1 MKYASFRPFS
11 HAARIFRGTLAA
23 RAAGAVAAATILPL
37 AVTGFLA
44 YRLAAYSFETSAR
57 GQVQDALLGA
67 LELVDEYRLRV
78 DRGDETLESAI
89 SHLRRVYAGRLS
101 EFRVASFSVTF
112 LVRLFVELGLDA
124 SELVVS
130 PLDSSLSWAS
140 RKIGRIESGAYVVDD
155 AELVRTLE
163 IALESLPFRRQ
174 QEFANGP
181 MQLRLVY
188 DLSKAAV
195 RIRASGY
202 VFALVSAADE
212 AGNGKILEVF
222 HPRLSGVEVS
232 DITNDAGAS
241 VARDLVALAG
251 TLASRPEGELAWTEY
266 GWMNPGESRSRLK
279 LTYVANYRPWNW
291 AVAAGLYRDEFFAPL
306 QTVRIFLTLSVLVF
320 GLATAALGYRATLTW
335 YVRRIETVV
344 GGISAVERGSYLPG
358 LPETWRDE
366 LGDIARAVNAMAAA
380 IGDRESRLDDLRAFQ
395 SGLLDALPTPI
406 LVVDPRGR
414 IEAWNEAALD
424 AFGREPEALMGRGLA
439 QACPALAELGADV
452 ERTRSLRERQSFIR
466 REFDM
471 PGRKAFSVVLEP
483 LGPAS
488 ATSVVISFFDLAD
501 IDRLERQLRRSQ
513 KLETVGTL
521 AAGLAHDL
529 NNVLGG
535 IVGTASVLGLS
546 ADDPQP
552 PGRAEVQ
559 EAVQSILRSSRHAAE
574 VVRQLLVLSRRQEM
588 TLAPVDLAVIVDSTV
603 RLCRRTFDPSVEI
616 AFERPG
622 SACMAMGEAVQ
633 LEQALL
639 NLLVNARDAMTI
651 MREEGESRGGL
662 VTVELT
668 RMLTDPVDAPPGSGA
683 SALWAI
689 SVTDQGVGIGAETL
703 DRIFD
708 PFFTT
713 KLGGKGSGL
722 GLTMVYGIAER
733 HGGSVHVESAVGRGT
748 RIELRLPVLASD
760 VSVEATPEP
769 MARPVVSGKGLGRVL
784 VVEDDAVM
792 LESLGRMLKV
802 CGYEAAGESRGEAA
816 MRRFEAAPWEYV
828 AAVLD
833 LAMPG
838 MSGLDLALA
847 LRIHRSDVPILLVS
861 GYDEDERIERARALP
876 KLKFL
881 RKPFGI
887 EALSVALGSLLG
899 R

>member
-1 MKYASFRPFS
+1 MNNARFRPFS
-11 HAARIFRGTLAA
+11 HIARTFRGTLAA

-57 GQVQDALLGA
+57 GQVQDAVLGA
-67 LELVDEYRLRV
+67 LELVDEHRLRV
-78 DRGDETLESAI
+78 ERGEETIESAI
-89 SHLRRVYAGRLS
+89 ARLRRVYAGRLS

-112 LVRLFVELGLDA
+112 LVRLFVELGIDA

-130 PLDSSLSWAS
+130 PLDSSLSWSS

-155 AELVRTLE
+155 AELVR
-163 IALESLPFRRQ
+163 ALETALETIPFRRQ

-188 DLSKAAV
+188 DLAKAAV
-195 RIRASGY
+195 RLRTSGY
-202 VFALVSAADE
+202 VFALSSTEDDS
-212 AGNGKILEVF
+212 GNGKVHEIF
-222 HPRLSGVEVS
+222 HPRLAAVDAS
-232 DITNDAGAS
+232 DILNDEGEAI
-241 VARDLVALAG
+241 ARGLVALAG
-251 TLASRPEGELAWTEY
+251 TLVSRPEGELAWTEY
-266 GWMNPGESRSRLK
+266 SWVNPGEARPRSK
-279 LTYVANYRPWNW
+279 LTYVAYYRPWNW
-291 AVAAGLYRDEFFAPL
+291 TVAAGLYRDEFFAPL
-306 QTVRIFLTLSVLVF
+306 RTVRIFLTLSVLVF
-320 GLATAALGYRATLTW
+320 GLATAALAYRATLTW
-335 YVRRIETVV
+335 FVRRIETLV

-380 IGDRESRLDDLRAFQ
+380 IGDRENRLDDLRAFQ

-406 LVVDPRGR
+406 LVVDPKGR
-414 IEAWNEAALD
+414 IEAWNEAAID
-424 AFGREPEALMGRGLA
+424 AFGREPEDLMGRGLA
-439 QACPALAELGADV
+439 QACPALAELGSDV

-546 ADDPQP
+546 ADDPRP
-552 PGRAEVQ
+552 PDRAEVQ

-588 TLAPVDLAVIVDSTV
+588 TLAPVDLASIVDSTV
-603 RLCRRTFDPSVEI
+603 KLCRRTFDPSVEI
-616 AFERPG
+616 AFERPA
-622 SACMAMGEAVQ
+622 SSCMAMGEAVQ

-651 MREEGESRGGL
+651 MRAEGESRGGL
-662 VTVELT
+662 VTVGLERL
-668 RMLTDPVDAPPGSGA
+668 RPESVDGEPEGGA
-683 SALWAI
+683 AALWAI
-689 SVTDQGVGIGAETL
+689 SVTDRGVGIRPETIE
-703 DRIFD
+703 RIFD

-713 KLGGKGSGL
+713 KIGGKGSGL

-733 HGGSVHVESAVGRGT
+733 HGGSVHVESTLGRGT
-748 RIELRLPVLASD
+748 RIELRLPALAAVASA
-760 VSVEATPEP
+760 EAAPEP
-769 MARPVVSGKGLGRVL
+769 TGRPMVSGKGLGRVL

-802 CGYEAAGESRGEAA
+802 CGYEAFGESRGESAI
-816 MRRFEAAPWEYV
+816 RRFEAATDEYV

-847 LRIHRSDVPILLVS
+847 LRAHRSDLPILLVS

>member
-1 MKYASFRPFS
+1 MKYARFRPFS
-11 HAARIFRGTLAA
+11 QIARIFRGTLAA

-44 YRLAAYSFETSAR
+44 YRLAAYSFEESAR
-57 GQVQDALLGA
+57 GQVQDAVLGA
-67 LELVDEYRLRV
+67 LELVDEHRLRV
-78 DRGDETLESAI
+78 EHGEETFESAI
-89 SHLRRVYAGRLS
+89 SRLRRVYAGRLS

-112 LVRLFVELGLDA
+112 LVRLFVELGIDA

-130 PLDSSLSWAS
+130 PLDSSLSWSS
-140 RKIGRIESGAYVVDD
+140 RKIGRIESGAYIVDD
-155 AELVRTLE
+155 PELVRALETTLE
-163 IALESLPFRRQ
+163 GLPFRKQ

-195 RIRASGY
+195 RIRSSGY
-202 VFALVSAADE
+202 VFALSFAEDDD
-212 AGNGKILEVF
+212 GDGKLHEIF
-222 HPRLSGVEVS
+222 HPRLSSVDAS
-232 DITNDAGAS
+232 DITNAEGEA
-241 VARDLVALAG
+241 VARGLVALAG

-266 GWMNPGESRSRLK
+266 VWENPGEPRPRSK
-279 LTYVANYRPWNW
+279 LTYVAYYRAWNW
-291 AVAAGLYRDEFFAPL
+291 VIAAGLYRDEFFAPL
-306 QTVRIFLTLSVLVF
+306 RTVRIFLTLSVLVF
-320 GLATAALGYRATLTW
+320 GLATAALAYRATLTW
-335 YVRRIETVV
+335 FVRRIETLV
-344 GGISAVERGSYLPG
+344 GGISAVEKGSYLPG

-380 IGDRESRLDDLRAFQ
+380 IGDRENRLDDLRAFQ

-406 LVVDPRGR
+406 LVVNPMGR
-414 IEAWNEAALD
+414 IEAWNEAAID
-424 AFGREPEALMGRGLA
+424 VFGREPEALMGRGLA

-452 ERTRSLRERQSFIR
+452 ERTRSLRERQSFVR

-471 PGRKAFSVVLEP
+471 PGRRAFSVVLEP

-501 IDRLERQLRRSQ
+501 VDRLERQLRRSQ

-552 PGRAEVQ
+552 PDRAEVQ
-559 EAVQSILRSSRHAAE
+559 EAVQSILRSSRNAAE

-588 TLAPVDLAVIVDSTV
+588 TLAPVDLASLVDSTV
-603 RLCRRTFDPSVEI
+603 RLCRRTFDPSIEI

-622 SACMAMGEAVQ
+622 SPCMAMGEAVQ

-639 NLLVNARDAMTI
+639 NLLVNARDAMTT
-651 MREEGESRGGL
+651 MRAEGESRGGL
-662 VTVELT
+662 VTVKLE
-668 RMLTDPVDAPPGSGA
+668 RMRLESTDEAPGSDS
-683 SALWAI
+683 SAPWAI
-689 SVTDQGVGIGAETL
+689 SVTDQGVGIGSETL

-713 KLGGKGSGL
+713 KIGGKGSGL

-733 HGGSVHVESAVGRGT
+733 HGGSVHVESALGRGT
-748 RIELRLPVLASD
+748 RIELRLPALASE
-760 VSVEATPEP
+760 VGAEAAPEP
-769 MARPVVSGKGLGRVL
+769 AVRPMVSGKGLGRVL

-792 LESLGRMLKV
+792 LESIGRMLKV
-802 CGYEAAGESRGEAA
+802 CGYEASGESRGEAA
-816 MRRFEAAPWEYV
+816 VRRFEAASEAYV

-847 LRIHRSDVPILLVS
+847 LRARRSDVPILLVS
-861 GYDEDERIERARALP
+861 GYDEDERIDRARALP